1 MKRAS
6 IPISKKLEILD
17 YVSKLADAC
26 RKQGVRVHLEKAA
39 IRKFP
44 ETLKQGMLGR
54 WRHSARKFKWD
65 QLPEELCKSN
75 RGLPNHVL
83 QALGLATKGRDLSK
97 KCPMELQEAMDRVL
111 HVRQHGLDGTG
122 PLNEPIKHANIKAGL
137 ERLTSEYNTQ
147 LKLKN
152 TEIEAA
158 NRKLLAEW
166 KAITKRNISVLR
178 ANVLDGQTIKHM
190 SFLHALFTLPLRT
203 G

>member
-1 MKRAS
+1 
-6 IPISKKLEILD
+6 
-17 YVSKLADAC
+17 
-26 RKQGVRVHLEKAA
+26 
-39 IRKFP
+39 
-44 ETLKQGMLGR
+44 MLGR

-137 ERLTSEYNTQ
+137 ERLTSEYNNQ
-147 LKLKN
+147 LKRKN
-152 TEIEAA
+152 SEIEVA

-166 KAITKRNISVLR
+166 KALTKWNIIVHC
-178 ANVLDGQTIKHM
+178 ANVCSGQNSKHM